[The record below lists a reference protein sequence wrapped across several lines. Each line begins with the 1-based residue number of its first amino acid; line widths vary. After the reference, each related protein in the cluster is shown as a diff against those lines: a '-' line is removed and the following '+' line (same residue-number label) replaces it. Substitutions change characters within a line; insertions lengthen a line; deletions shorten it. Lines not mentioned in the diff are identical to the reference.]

1 MDIMSILSQIVDWV
15 STPYTLYLIF
25 RDGSIPRATK
35 IRAAAG
41 LVLMFIY
48 VVSPFDIIPDFIPLA
63 GWLDDLLIVPL
74 GFSALRIFTPGFDVV
89 EKRNRA
95 EKRVRRILLWVILAA
110 TAWILLF
117 LASLGLLIYLM
128 VRNTGG

>member
-1 MDIMSILSQIVDWV
+1 MSIISQIVDWI
-15 STPYTLYLIF
+15 STPYTVYLIF
-25 RDGSIPRATK
+25 RDGSIPRSVK

-48 VVSPFDIIPDFIPLA
+48 IVSPFDIIPDFIPFA

-74 GFSALRIFTPGFDVV
+74 GFTALRIFTPGFDVV
-89 EKRNRA
+89 EKRSRA
-95 EKRVRRILLWVILAA
+95 EKKVKRILFWLILAV

-117 LASLGLLIYLM
+117 LASLGLLIYVI
-128 VRNTGG
+128 VRLISG